1 MLTNKSCQLVINS
14 DRAAQPPVISHG
26 PGDEGGAAAGL
37 LTCVLDT
44 QTWKQASCIIAVL
57 MLFSRPATRYIHP
70 ANIFLHPDIFIQSNY
85 SQLGDTLEMVPV
97 ITFRFLE
104 VVHFISVIILPLV
117 AAGLSHE

>member
-26 PGDEGGAAAGL
+26 PGAEGL

-57 MLFSRPATRYIHP
+57 RLFSRPATRYIHP

-85 SQLGDTLEMVPV
+85 SQLGDTFEMVPV
-97 ITFRFLE
+97 ITFRFLK

>member
-26 PGDEGGAAAGL
+26 PGAEGGAAAGL

-44 QTWKQASCIIAVL
+44 QTRKQASCIIAVL
-57 MLFSRPATRYIHP
+57 RLFSCPATRYIHP